1 MMSQKTQSDRQPSG
15 GDQATRQSNA
25 KTDHDTKSQQ
35 GNHETQEKLQRVAK
49 QMAGA
54 SRHATTHFVG
64 EPAQDLMGLAKQY
77 AKDKP
82 DIAAMWCFAF
92 GVIVG
97 WKLRG

>member
-1 MMSQKTQSDRQPSG
+1 MSNQAPSG
-15 GDQATRQSNA
+15 RNQSSGNQATRPSAATGDQNA
-25 KTDHDTKSQQ
+25 ESQLKS
-35 GNHETQEKLQRVAK
+35 GETQERLQRVAK
-49 QMAGA
+49 QVAGA
-54 SRHATTHFVG
+54 SQNAATHFVG

-77 AKDKP
+77 VKDKP